1 VTFTRTVLLGF
12 VAGAT
17 IIIGLLLGR
26 MKRAAPRLRLFLMTS
41 AIGVLLFLLV
51 DVLSHA
57 VSPINEAMAAAHGHG
72 ALTTIVWRSL
82 LLGLGTAA
90 GLLGL
95 VAYDGWS
102 AARRAAA
109 GLSEANPDGVATRL
123 STMIALGIGLHN
135 FGEGLAIGSSA
146 RSGAI
151 GLSTVLVI
159 GFALH
164 NATEG
169 FGIVAPLA
177 QRSSRVSWS
186 FLLLMALI
194 GGGPTTLGTLVGW
207 RWSSPTLNVLFFA
220 LAGGSIL
227 YVVIQLLGVAQRAKA
242 SRVLYLGV
250 LSGLL
255 LGFGT
260 DLLVTWAGG

>member
-1 VTFTRTVLLGF
+1 VT
-12 VAGAT
+12 AQAES
-17 IIIGLLLGR
+17 GL
-26 MKRAAPRLRLFLMTS
+26 
-41 AIGVLLFLLV
+41 
-51 DVLSHA
+51 DEQQA
-57 VSPINEAMAAAHGHG
+57 V
-72 ALTTIVWRSL
+72 
-82 LLGLGTAA
+82 
-90 GLLGL
+90 
-95 VAYDGWS
+95 
-102 AARRAAA
+102 
-109 GLSEANPDGVATRL
+109 RL
-123 STMIALGIGLHN
+123 STLIALGIGIHN

-146 RSGAI
+146 HTGAI

-177 QRSSRVSWS
+177 QRGARASWG
-186 FLLLMALI
+186 FLLMMALV

-207 RWSSPTLNVLFFA
+207 TWTSPTANVLFFS

-250 LSGLL
+250 VTGLII
-255 LGFGT
+255 GFAT